1 MNHIHINYRELLIN
15 LLLFF
20 PKRSVSVL
28 LIKIFKLILS
38 LLRSSSAL
46 LSSPLFGERSP
57 REVEE
62 TSFFCS
68 LSNSYTVSKT
78 TKRTVLKSESS
89 LFLQENKSAI
99 LF

>member
-1 MNHIHINYRELLIN
+1 MLHIGRRVPTDQKSGKLLKLFIIYIKRGDKKNRIHINHRELLIN

-57 REVEE
+57 GE
-62 TSFFCS
+62 
-68 LSNSYTVSKT
+68 K
-78 TKRTVLKSESS
+78 
-89 LFLQENKSAI
+89 
-99 LF
+99 